1 MTAILGPA
9 SLLLIILAG
18 YLFKRFGLFGAKDY
32 RVIQTA
38 EFNVVL
44 PGAIIYSFATNP
56 HDVSYLWLSVFGF
69 FCALIPPVLI
79 FLTTRRRGVADR
91 AFLML
96 NGAGFN
102 IGNFCF
108 PVMQSMLGSASLVT
122 GAMFDMGNCVVV
134 AAGNNL
140 LTQRLLHIDPDR
152 PLSEQNHGDMTVT
165 RLPRIKPKD
174 RDARRLARR
183 ATILSIARSFLT
195 SVPFD
200 TYLLMIVLMF
210 TGVKLPGVV
219 VDVLG
224 PVGDANGFCSM
235 LMVGMLMDFPNSRRE
250 VSQAL
255 RVVACRIPF
264 AVLFALT
271 AWFLLP
277 YDAPTRK
284 AIVMLCMA
292 PTAVFATLFSD
303 RVLGNAKM
311 AGFCLSVTAVMGIVA
326 MTAANYLIPA

>member
-1 MTAILGPA
+1 MSGLIHPIALLAIVFV
-9 SLLLIILAG
+9 G
-18 YLFKRFGLFGAKDY
+18 YGFKRAHIFGEKDY
-32 RVIQTA
+32 RILQRIV
-38 EFNVVL
+38 FNLTL
-44 PGAIIYSFATNP
+44 PAAIIVSFLTNP
-56 HDVSYLWLSVFGF
+56 HDPKLLWISLFGLACGLFPTPILYFLSRHK
-69 FCALIPPVLI
+69 PVNE
-79 FLTTRRRGVADR
+79 R

-174 RDARRLARR
+174 RDARRLARH
-183 ATILSIARSFLT
+183 ATIRGIAKSFLT

-210 TGVKLPGVV
+210 TGVKLPGFV
-219 VDVLG
+219 VDVLS

-235 LMVGMLMDFPNSRRE
+235 LMVGMLMDFPNDRRE
-250 VSQAL
+250 VAQAL

-264 AVLFALT
+264 AVLFGLVT
-271 AWFLLP
+271 WFLLP

-284 AIVMLCMA
+284 AIIMLCMA

-311 AGFCLSVTAVMGIVA
+311 AGFCLSVTAVMGMVA